1 MWKRYVFLWG
11 KNSHNAT
18 NLSLCLFTFFSF
30 YIGYAHKTKLES
42 HQMNVHIR
50 ARPYKCRVENCD
62 ADFNELANRNAHE
75 KNVHQYNYKK
85 TMELANSSMTVLDD
99 VKIIIA
105 KDSEDITIK
114 NLKHSEEA

>member
-1 MWKRYVFLWG
+1 MSVQYVG
-11 KNSHNAT
+11 KVCILMKHFHIVG
-18 NLSLCLFTFFSF
+18 NLSSAVCLP
-30 YIGYAHKTKLES
+30 YLLGYAHKTKLES

-85 TMELANSSMTVLDD
+85 TMELVNSSMTVLDD

-105 KDSEDITIK
+105 KDSE
-114 NLKHSEEA
+114 EA